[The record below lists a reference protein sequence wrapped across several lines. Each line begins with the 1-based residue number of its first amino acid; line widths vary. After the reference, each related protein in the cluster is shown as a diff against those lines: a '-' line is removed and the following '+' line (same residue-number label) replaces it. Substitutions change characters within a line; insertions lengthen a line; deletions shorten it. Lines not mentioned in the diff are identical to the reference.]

1 MQKSLNLFWSFF
13 KVGVFT
19 FGGGY
24 AMVPLIE
31 KEVVD
36 RRAWI
41 DREEFLDLL
50 TLAQTSP
57 GPLALNTAVFVG
69 YKIDRYR
76 GAFSSV
82 LGVVVPSFVIILLVA
97 LFFVSF
103 EHEPVVE
110 AVFKGMR
117 PAVVALILVALSR
130 FRKPP
135 KAVGKRDEQLGICPR
150 GSGHG
155 VSYWPL
161 WRWARRGIS
170 DSRPSI

>member
-76 GAFSSV
+76 GALSSV
-82 LGVVVPSFVIILLVA
+82 LGVVVP
-97 LFFVSF
+97 
-103 EHEPVVE
+103 
-110 AVFKGMR
+110 
-117 PAVVALILVALSR
+117 
-130 FRKPP
+130 
-135 KAVGKRDEQLGICPR
+135 
-150 GSGHG
+150 
-155 VSYWPL
+155 
-161 WRWARRGIS
+161 
-170 DSRPSI
+170 

>member
-117 PAVVALILVALSR
+117 PAVVALILAPIIHLS
-130 FRKPP
+130 K
-135 KAVGKRDEQLGICPR
+135 GLSLI
-150 GSGHG
+150 H
-155 VSYWPL
+155 
-161 WRWARRGIS
+161 I
-170 DSRPSI
+170 

>member
-117 PAVVALILVALSR
+117 PAVVALILAPIIHLSN
-130 FRKPP
+130 
-135 KAVGKRDEQLGICPR
+135 
-150 GSGHG
+150 G

>member
-82 LGVVVPSFVIILLVA
+82 LGVVVPSFVIIL
-97 LFFVSF
+97 
-103 EHEPVVE
+103 VVE

-117 PAVVALILVALSR
+117 PAVVALILAPIIHLSKGLGAWRFVLASLALGATWYFGFS
-130 FRKPP
+130 PVYLILVG
-135 KAVGKRDEQLGICPR
+135 AVGGLGWTFCLKRKGLKP
-150 GSGHG
+150 
-155 VSYWPL
+155 
-161 WRWARRGIS
+161 
-170 DSRPSI
+170 